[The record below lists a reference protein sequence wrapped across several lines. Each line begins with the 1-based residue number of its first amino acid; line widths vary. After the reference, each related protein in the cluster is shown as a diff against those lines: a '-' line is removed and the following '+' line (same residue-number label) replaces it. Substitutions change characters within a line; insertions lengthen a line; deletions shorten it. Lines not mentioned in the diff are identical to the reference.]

1 MEPIDSAKTAVTLNN
16 LKKQADDTRR
26 FVGAGLRPGENADAI
41 RVKKTVA
48 CRGVN
53 AINTL
58 RGNLRNWYTFYNGYD
73 PVFTWWNEE
82 PYKSLDEALTG
93 YATFL
98 SERLVGLR
106 SAATQGQPGGQ
117 RPGGGAPGGGGGGG
131 QGGGGFQRPG
141 AATARP
147 GDTSD
152 IVGDPIGRDALLS
165 ELQSEIIPYTPEE
178 LIAIAQK
185 EMAWFELQLKKPPND

>member
-1 MEPIDSAKTAVTLNN
+1 MEPIDSAETAVTLNN
-16 LKKQADDTRR
+16 LKKQVDETRR
-26 FVGAGLRPGENADAI
+26 LVEVGLRPGENADAI

-48 CRGVN
+48 FHGVN

-106 SAATQGQPGGQ
+106 SAANQGQQSVQRPPGG
-117 RPGGGAPGGGGGGG
+117 PGGGGAAV
-131 QGGGGFQRPG
+131 QRGP
-141 AATARP
+141 R
-147 GDTSD
+147 
-152 IVGDPIGRDALLS
+152 
-165 ELQSEIIPYTPEE
+165 
-178 LIAIAQK
+178 
-185 EMAWFELQLKKPPND
+185 